1 MNWKWFFEKGMFLI
15 FIMTFF
21 IAGSFNG
28 IETSGVNKTVGWTFD
43 QSNQLIINGYIIFGS
58 WLVFVFGYTIVAL
71 TKRKTNLIISIAHY
85 ILFVLTFII
94 GIISNFSRNEVLL
107 ITIISIFMFA
117 SNMYNTFKKNH

>member
-15 FIMTFF
+15 FIITFF
-21 IAGSFNG
+21 IASSFNG

-58 WLVFVFGYTIVAL
+58 WLVFVIGYTIVVL
-71 TKRKTNLIISIAHY
+71 TKRKTNLIVSIAHY

-94 GIISNFSRNEVLL
+94 GTISNFSRIEVLL

-117 SNMYNTFKKNH
+117 SNMYKTFKKNN